1 MPQLNILAQYRG
13 ADRID
18 MRHTAPAG
26 TSPQGVGCGKNVEQM
41 RRETEAYLSQL
52 FGREVKILA
61 RTKP

>member
-18 MRHTAPAG
+18 MRHTEPAG
-26 TSPQGVGCGKNVEQM
+26 TSPQRLGCGKNVEQM
-41 RRETEAYLSQL
+41 RHDTEVYLSQL